1 MSSSDLVIRKQDL
14 TNNPTPRVPI
24 CLVLDCSPSMSGN
37 PDWGASVAQSN
48 PTPIDAL
55 NDGVQHFF
63 QSLREDIV
71 AVHAAEVAIVAFSG
85 IAQGILDFQSL
96 ERLESPPRLILETQ
110 HGGTCLGS
118 ALKLALQKLDE
129 RKGEYQDVGVDYF
142 QPWIVLMTDGKPTDD
157 SHLAIRSDLHERIN
171 QRRLSFFPIGV
182 GEGVDMSVLSD
193 LSPKR
198 PALHLKGF
206 KFNEFFEWLSK
217 SVSRTSQSMPGEE
230 VALDQDGI
238 KGWGTL

>member
-1 MSSSDLVIRKQDL
+1 MSTSDLIIRKQDL

-37 PDWGASVAQSN
+37 PEWGAAKAQNN
-48 PTPIDAL
+48 PTPIEAL

-71 AVHAAEVAIVAFSG
+71 AQHAAEVAIVAFSG

-96 ERLESPPRLILETQ
+96 DKVESPPRLFIETQ
-110 HGGTCLGS
+110 HGGTSLGT

-129 RKGEYQDVGVDYF
+129 RKVEYQEAGVDYF
-142 QPWIVLMTDGKPTDD
+142 QPRVVLMTDGQPTDD
-157 SHLAIRSDLHERIN
+157 THLTVRSDIHDRIK

-182 GEGVDMSVLSD
+182 GEGVDIDVLTD
-193 LSPKR
+193 LSPNR
-198 PALHLKGF
+198 PALRLKGL
-206 KFNEFFEWLSK
+206 KFNEFFE
-217 SVSRTSQSMPGEE
+217 
-230 VALDQDGI
+230 
-238 KGWGTL
+238 